1 MNSIEEKSELKELMM
16 SMIYQMEALT
26 NLLDGKGIVPKQDLL
41 EEMKRI
47 HEELMIAKGKTD

>member
-1 MNSIEEKSELKELMM
+1 MESIEERSELKELIM

-26 NLLDGKGIVPKQDLL
+26 NLLDSKGIVPKQDLL

-47 HEELMIAKGKTD
+47 HEDLMIAKGKTG